1 MGGHDSGLSQAQKLP
16 RFLCQFEIFN
26 KKYTERTNNV
36 YKWEFFS
43 DRKKFSEE
51 PENENS
57 QSFWTSISIK

>member
-26 KKYTERTNNV
+26 KKYTERTNNF

-43 DRKKFSEE
+43 DGKKYFEE
-51 PENENS
+51 PENKNS
-57 QSFWTSISIK
+57 QSFRTSISIK

>member
-26 KKYTERTNNV
+26 KKYTERTNNF

-43 DRKKFSEE
+43 DGKKYFEE
-51 PENENS
+51 PENKNS
-57 QSFWTSISIK
+57 